1 MYASVLCFSA
11 LSGAF
16 YFAIKSL
23 FQKKIGRLW
32 TCFACLYDMQIANA
46 WQTGFLY
53 IPLCETGIMDVVL
66 HGGLS
71 VVWFKQDLVVYEVH
85 PFYFAL

>member
-1 MYASVLCFSA
+1 
-11 LSGAF
+11 
-16 YFAIKSL
+16 
-23 FQKKIGRLW
+23 
-32 TCFACLYDMQIANA
+32 MQIANA

-53 IPLCETGIMDVVL
+53 IPLYETGIIDVAL